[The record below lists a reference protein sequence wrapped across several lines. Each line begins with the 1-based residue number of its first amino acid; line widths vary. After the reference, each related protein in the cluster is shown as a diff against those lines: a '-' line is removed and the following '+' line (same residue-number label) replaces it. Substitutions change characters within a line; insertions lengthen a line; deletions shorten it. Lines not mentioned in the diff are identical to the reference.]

1 MSNIVTAL
9 KIQDASAS
17 AIKDPLV
24 IMLGKEL
31 LDIAESDYKTKED
44 MLRILFK
51 YSSMLSAVSA
61 SNVAEALLSPAEFD
75 SMLGDIKE
83 FSDMGDDILGE

>member
-9 KIQDASAS
+9 KIQDASAE

-31 LDIAESDYKTKED
+31 LDIADNEYKTKED

-51 YSSMLSAVSA
+51 YSSMLSAVCA
-61 SNVAEALLSPAEFD
+61 SNTAEALLSPAEFD
-75 SMLGDIKE
+75 SMLGDIQE
-83 FSDMGDDILGE
+83 FEQIGDEVLGE